1 MEEKRKIWLRMGVT
15 LTGTREEIDKL
26 INEGDFG
33 TMLYEG
39 NWEFDGDSYIPDDS
53 IDVYNNE
60 YGENYIVKDFE
71 V

>member
-33 TMLYEG
+33 TMLDEG
-39 NWEFDGDSYIPDDS
+39 NWEFDGDSYIPDNS

-60 YGENYIVKDFE
+60 YGENYIVKDY
-71 V
+71 

>member
-33 TMLYEG
+33 TMLVEG
-39 NWEFDGDSYIPDDS
+39 NWEFDGDSYIPADT
-53 IDVYNNE
+53 IAEYNE
-60 YGENYIVKDFE
+60 KYGEDYE
-71 V
+71 VQDY

>member
-1 MEEKRKIWLRMGVT
+1 MEEKRKIWVRMGVT

-26 INEGDFG
+26 INEGEFG
-33 TMLYEG
+33 TMLDEG
-39 NWEFDGDSYIPDDS
+39 NWVFDGDSYIPDDS

-60 YGENYIVKDFE
+60 YGENYIVKDIE

>member
-33 TMLYEG
+33 TMLDEG

-53 IDVYNNE
+53 IDVYNHE
-60 YGENYIVKDFE
+60 YGENYIVKDY
-71 V
+71 

>member
-1 MEEKRKIWLRMGVT
+1 MGVT

-33 TMLYEG
+33 TMLDEG

>member
-26 INEGDFG
+26 INEGEFG
-33 TMLYEG
+33 TMLDEG
-39 NWEFDGDSYIPDDS
+39 NWEFDGDSYIPEDS

-60 YGENYIVKDFE
+60 YGENYIVKDY
-71 V
+71 

>member
-33 TMLYEG
+33 TMLDEG
-39 NWEFDGDSYIPDDS
+39 NWKFDGDSYIPDDS
-53 IDVYNNE
+53 IDIYNNE
-60 YGENYIVKDFE
+60 YGENYVVKDY
-71 V
+71 

>member
-33 TMLYEG
+33 TMLVEG
-39 NWEFDGDSYIPDDS
+39 HWEFDGDSYIPADT
-53 IDVYNNE
+53 IAEYNE
-60 YGENYIVKDFE
+60 KYGEDYE
-71 V
+71 VQDY